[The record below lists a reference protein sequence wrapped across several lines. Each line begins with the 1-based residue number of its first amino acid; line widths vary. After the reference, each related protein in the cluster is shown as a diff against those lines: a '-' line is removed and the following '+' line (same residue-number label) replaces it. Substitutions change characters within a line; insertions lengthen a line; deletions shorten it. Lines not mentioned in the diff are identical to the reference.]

1 MSYDRRHRKAN
12 SSKQSLV
19 GQLEFYASLTGA
31 KLLIPLVVNHLMSTC
46 FRGSQ
51 HRAESGRT
59 GGYANLTTGPLRWL
73 KTPSALIS
81 EGRLA
86 LSSTVSKQ
94 SRDVVSQTFK
104 RSNSVGRMPA
114 STHTL
119 CFLSFRPCAVSLAVR
134 KDAARRR
141 DILSRV
147 NIVKRIKIGGRWR
160 MFSIPRNAKGNYD
173 WNAIADGRY
182 YVEWYVGG
190 TRRRVSAGVTAA
202 QALEVQRRKHHEL
215 EGRKLGIPGFE
226 TAGETVKKPALHVA
240 ITKYLEQIAAL
251 KKPNTHRKYEA
262 VLNRF
267 GEFFRDC
274 VSIDAISG
282 DDLTRFV
289 VTLKKDHGLGSN
301 TILHNAVIVAQ
312 FLKRHGR
319 SGITKELPLPE
330 RITPL
335 VKIYRHEELARFFA
349 ACSDTE
355 RALFATFLLTGF
367 REQEVMYLR
376 WSDINF
382 ELRTVRVTSKPELG
396 FYPKRWE
403 DREIPAPVELID
415 ELRKHTHRPNCQF
428 VFPSPTGNREQHML
442 DHCKSIAKRAKLN
455 PTKFDLKTF
464 RSTYATGML
473 RRGFDVRTVQHWMGH
488 KSLETTMRYLAPA
501 TDVHDALD
509 LVTIP
514 SVGKAAPAP
523 RKSVARETGTPRKG
537 RPVRSPVGAVS
548 DALAAKT
555 VS

>member
-1 MSYDRRHRKAN
+1 
-12 SSKQSLV
+12 
-19 GQLEFYASLTGA
+19 
-31 KLLIPLVVNHLMSTC
+31 
-46 FRGSQ
+46 
-51 HRAESGRT
+51 
-59 GGYANLTTGPLRWL
+59 
-73 KTPSALIS
+73 
-81 EGRLA
+81 
-86 LSSTVSKQ
+86 
-94 SRDVVSQTFK
+94 
-104 RSNSVGRMPA
+104 
-114 STHTL
+114 
-119 CFLSFRPCAVSLAVR
+119 
-134 KDAARRR
+134 
-141 DILSRV
+141 
-147 NIVKRIKIGGRWR
+147 
-160 MFSIPRNAKGNYD
+160 
-173 WNAIADGRY
+173 
-182 YVEWYVGG
+182 
-190 TRRRVSAGVTAA
+190 
-202 QALEVQRRKHHEL
+202 
-215 EGRKLGIPGFE
+215 
-226 TAGETVKKPALHVA
+226 
-240 ITKYLEQIAAL
+240 
-251 KKPNTHRKYEA
+251 

-319 SGITKELPLPE
+319 SGITKELSLPE

-349 ACSDTE
+349 ACSDAE

-367 REQEVMYLR
+367 REQEVMFLR
-376 WSDINF
+376 WSDVNF

-442 DHCKSIAKRAKLN
+442 DHCKSIAKRAKLD
-455 PTKFDLKTF
+455 PAKFDLKTF

-501 TDVHDALD
+501 TDVHDELD

-514 SVGKAAPAP
+514 SIGKAEPAL
-523 RKSVARETGTPRKG
+523 RKSAVRETRSTRKADQG
-537 RPVRSPVGAVS
+537 
-548 DALAAKT
+548 
-555 VS
+555 

>member
-1 MSYDRRHRKAN
+1 M
-12 SSKQSLV
+12 
-19 GQLEFYASLTGA
+19 
-31 KLLIPLVVNHLMSTC
+31 
-46 FRGSQ
+46 
-51 HRAESGRT
+51 
-59 GGYANLTTGPLRWL
+59 
-73 KTPSALIS
+73 
-81 EGRLA
+81 
-86 LSSTVSKQ
+86 
-94 SRDVVSQTFK
+94 
-104 RSNSVGRMPA
+104 
-114 STHTL
+114 
-119 CFLSFRPCAVSLAVR
+119 
-134 KDAARRR
+134 
-141 DILSRV
+141 SRV
-147 NIVKRIKIGGRWR
+147 NIVKRIKIGGRWK

-240 ITKYLEQIAAL
+240 IIKYLEQIAAL

-319 SGITKELPLPE
+319 SGITKELSLPE

-349 ACSDTE
+349 ACSDAE

-367 REQEVMYLR
+367 REQEVMFLR
-376 WSDINF
+376 WSDVNF

-442 DHCKSIAKRAKLN
+442 DHCKSIAKRAKLD

-473 RRGFDVRTVQHWMGH
+473 RRVVRCPDRAALDGPQVPG
-488 KSLETTMRYLAPA
+488 
-501 TDVHDALD
+501 DHDALLGASHRCSRRVGPGD
-509 LVTIP
+509 H
-514 SVGKAAPAP
+514 SV
-523 RKSVARETGTPRKG
+523 RREG
-537 RPVRSPVGAVS
+537 RPG
-548 DALAAKT
+548 AAKVRRARDPFPSEGRT
-555 VS
+555 IACPRRRADTRWRATTRYLRIRILCA